1 MATDQSG
8 SPNMSVSIRH
18 IAVATLLAALGG
30 GAAQASGCC
39 GGAGGSGVT
48 NVPPIAGMTGG
59 GGFGTGGGG
68 FTGGGVTG
76 GGVAG
81 GGCCGH
87 VTNHPIGVP
96 GVFVPAPNV
105 SVVVGGPNIGGSNVV
120 VGGPT
125 IVGGSSTT
133 IFGGGAASGGVYYG
147 GGGGYVSSPAPVS
160 PGLID
165 GLNVGGERVM
175 ETVMETRTATE
186 TVAIRAVCIDDRGM
200 PHPAS
205 RTSGDEQVA
214 AGFDGEMFRCMAGTR
229 MEVAIGRMVDG
240 RAVFDGG
247 RTLSCDKGQALSY
260 KSGAM
265 VCTAQQA
272 RAACN
277 ERSLL
282 RRYGPG
288 IKYATVTTTQ
298 QVATQRQ
305 SAQTTSFRSS
315 MFIDGGVGQ
324 GVY

>member
-1 MATDQSG
+1 
-8 SPNMSVSIRH
+8 MSVSIRY
-18 IAVATLLAALGG
+18 IAAITMLAAVGG
-30 GAAQASGCC
+30 GAAQAGGCC
-39 GGAGGSGVT
+39 GGMGGNNGVTNLPVITGGGSG
-48 NVPPIAGMTGG
+48 GG
-59 GGFGTGGGG
+59 GGP
-68 FTGGGVTG
+68 
-76 GGVAG
+76 
-81 GGCCGH
+81 GCCGNL
-87 VTNHPIGVP
+87 TGHPIGVP
-96 GVFVPAPNV
+96 GVFVPAPSV
-105 SVVVGGPNIGGSNVV
+105 SVNVGGPNIGGSSVV

-125 IVGGSSTT
+125 
-133 IFGGGAASGGVYYG
+133 FNGGGTTNVFG
-147 GGGGYVSSPAPVS
+147 GGGGGNVYFGGGGGSFMSPAPVS

-165 GLNVGGERVM
+165 GLNIAGGERAM
-175 ETVMETRTATE
+175 ETVMETRTSTE

-205 RTSGDEQVA
+205 RPTGDEQVSPT
-214 AGFDGEMFRCMAGTR
+214 FDGEMFRCMAGTR
-229 MEVAIGRMVDG
+229 MEVVVGRMVDG
-240 RAVFDGG
+240 QPVFDGG
-247 RTLSCDKGQALSY
+247 RSLSCAKGQALSY
-260 KSGAM
+260 KAGQL
-265 VCTAQQA
+265 VCTAQLA